1 MTETTPEL
9 VTVEAVTILSTGT
22 YALGLNYV
30 EDGLGTT
37 FTESD
42 LASAVEA
49 MSDPQVRT
57 PILKLGHGE
66 GLVPGLP
73 AFGQLADLRLSEDG
87 QSLLCDLTGVPRW
100 LAEVMPTAW
109 PSRSIEGCELKTD
122 TREHRFVVT
131 ALSLLGIEMPGVTR
145 LPELEA
151 WFGADVPEGV
161 TIPDVS
167 ATAAAVDAQA
177 DADDVRRAFYS
188 TIGRNES
195 DWWITA
201 IRLSPD
207 ELIVKDDNSGT
218 LYRIPFEVG
227 DQAEVSFGDPVAVVV
242 TYSDVAAGGRIYAN
256 RSASEVE
263 GDESERMAD
272 RVATDEEPNVEAGG
286 DAADGVTEPAE
297 PSTDAGGDEGEPEG
311 EPEES
316 PVPVAASAADV
327 VTMDAG
333 AMASLQADAKL
344 GREAREQQLSDR
356 RTGIINAAV
365 SDGKIPPARREHWVA
380 LWQADPEGTEQTIGQ
395 LAAGVV
401 PVSELGTSTDASG
414 GTGETA
420 GQTAYPSEWLPEV
433 ANRNA
438 EVAE

>member
-1 MTETTPEL
+1 MKAAVGPVLWTPDLRTPDFPIAAHDEEATPEL

-22 YALGLNYV
+22 YSLGLNYV

-42 LASAVEA
+42 LASAVA
-49 MSDPQVRT
+49 AQDDPQVRT

-167 ATAAAVDAQA
+167 ATTAAVDAQA

-195 DWWITA
+195 DWWIAA
-201 IRLSPD
+201 IRCRP
-207 ELIVKDDNSGT
+207 
-218 LYRIPFEVG
+218 
-227 DQAEVSFGDPVAVVV
+227 
-242 TYSDVAAGGRIYAN
+242 
-256 RSASEVE
+256 
-263 GDESERMAD
+263 
-272 RVATDEEPNVEAGG
+272 
-286 DAADGVTEPAE
+286 
-297 PSTDAGGDEGEPEG
+297 
-311 EPEES
+311 
-316 PVPVAASAADV
+316 
-327 VTMDAG
+327 
-333 AMASLQADAKL
+333 
-344 GREAREQQLSDR
+344 
-356 RTGIINAAV
+356 
-365 SDGKIPPARREHWVA
+365 
-380 LWQADPEGTEQTIGQ
+380 
-395 LAAGVV
+395 
-401 PVSELGTSTDASG
+401 TS
-414 GTGETA
+414 
-420 GQTAYPSEWLPEV
+420 
-433 ANRNA
+433 
-438 EVAE
+438 